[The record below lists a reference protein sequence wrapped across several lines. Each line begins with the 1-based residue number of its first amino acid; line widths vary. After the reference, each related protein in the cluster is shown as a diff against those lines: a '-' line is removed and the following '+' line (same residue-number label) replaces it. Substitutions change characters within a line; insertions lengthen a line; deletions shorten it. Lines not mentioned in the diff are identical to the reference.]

1 MQPSRRVPVPRMPL
15 VPTTLRRVRSVAKP
29 VRPAAPGRA
38 AERGS
43 GQRTYSNRSLHGRI
57 AHRIGMQILRG
68 ELPAGRGL
76 PSEDVWSAELQ
87 VSRTALREAIKVL
100 AAKGLIESRPRTG
113 ARICARERWNFL
125 DPDVLA
131 WRLAALPT
139 EPYVRDLFD
148 LRRVIEPSAAA
159 LAAERAGKAGIARL
173 AAACAEMAAAGGDG
187 EAWMAADL
195 KFHQTLLWMTGNEM
209 LGSLGALIETALI
222 MSFRLSEGNPRGQ
235 RHALPLHTA
244 VLDAVRAG
252 DAPRAR
258 DAMLVLLADARK
270 DVASVLGIAGK
281 ATAAARGGL
290 AGTRPAARTKG
301 RTG

>member
-1 MQPSRRVPVPRMPL
+1 MRIAAAMRPSRRVPAQRSEMRL
-15 VPTTLRRVRSVAKP
+15 VPTTLRRTRSTGKP
-29 VRPAAPGRA
+29 ARPAVPSRPP
-38 AERGS
+38 ERGS
-43 GQRTYSNRSLHGRI
+43 AQRTYSNRSLHGRL

-68 ELPAGRGL
+68 ELPAGAGL
-76 PSEDVWSAELQ
+76 PSEDVWSAELD

-113 ARICARERWNFL
+113 ARVCARVRWNFL

-139 EPYVRDLFD
+139 ERYVRDLFD
-148 LRRVIEPSAAA
+148 LRQVIEPNAAA
-159 LAAERAGKAGIARL
+159 LAAERSERTGIARL
-173 AAACAEMAAAGGDG
+173 AAACAEMAAAGEDGDS
-187 EAWMAADL
+187 WMAADL
-195 KFHQTLLWMTGNEM
+195 NFHQTLLWMTGNEM

-235 RHALPLHTA
+235 RHALPLHVA

-252 DAPRAR
+252 NAARAR

-270 DVASVLGIAGK
+270 DVASALRAAGRR
-281 ATAAARGGL
+281 ATAVSGGRR
-290 AGTRPAARTKG
+290 RPQ
-301 RTG
+301 